1 MSRIVHW
8 TASHSN
14 LGERPVSSQT
24 IVILPLGAQE
34 QHGPHLPLET
44 DTLIARGVCKALEEE
59 LHSLD
64 RMQMADVDDVRILP
78 VEPIGYSP
86 EHMDFEGS
94 KTLSYEAALG
104 RWISIGEQLSAL
116 GVRRF
121 LLLNAHGGNS
131 PLVSLV
137 CQELRVRCN
146 MLAVGTK
153 WDRFIDEI
161 EVGRTERIYGI
172 HAGRIETSVMLWIAP
187 EDVQMK
193 QALDYPSLQQTLNEN
208 FRHLQAYGPHAFGWK
223 MQDLNSSGVTGM
235 ASRATAEEGGK
246 LVHRAAVG
254 LCELLH
260 DMLDF
265 RLSWLK

>member
-78 VEPIGYSP
+78 VAPIGNSP

-153 WDRFIDEI
+153 WDRII
-161 EVGRTERIYGI
+161 
-172 HAGRIETSVMLWIAP
+172 GRIETSVMVWIAP